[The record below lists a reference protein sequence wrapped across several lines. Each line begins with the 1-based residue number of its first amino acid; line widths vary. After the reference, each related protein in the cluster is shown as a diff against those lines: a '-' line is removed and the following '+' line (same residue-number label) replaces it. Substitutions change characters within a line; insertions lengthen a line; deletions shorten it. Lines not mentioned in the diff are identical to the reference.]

1 MKWGKLRF
9 RILIKFVW
17 FLVKFYRQ
25 VYFSNGVLESLETVR
40 GNLIH
45 AHVVV
50 IQASYRGSIVR
61 KDFLRKRRACMK
73 IQVIARKIAG
83 RERFRRLKQAITSL
97 QRSLRVRQ
105 AKLKVARLRVGRA
118 VSRIQSYM
126 RMRPVR
132 KTYQRIR
139 KCAIIITAWMK
150 TRILRTHYLVRIAK
164 AREDRDLKKKIE
176 LINAQLEDERAARVA
191 LELSLMSNLSAEKDL
206 LEKELHVRRQNE
218 MEELRLRNE
227 EDTARRIESEALRRQ
242 QEIEELSDKYVRLQ
256 NVLESE
262 RSRAEQF
269 QLAQLERD
277 NELNAL
283 KMQLDA
289 SSGAAEDIR
298 ARLEFRMDL
307 DKLESER
314 IRQEELT
321 ALQVRLESEFQE
333 KLAVEVQR
341 LTEQMQEE
349 IEEENRCV
357 EAQWQE
363 KLDRHK
369 ASLEKEYAVKRS
381 EVEVV
386 EVAKGEISSV
396 QGSEKVLHDMQKLEE
411 EVISFTLRENEITK
425 QLKLVILERDK
436 LQEALSSQQ
445 SLFLEEMSTSGCEI
459 RSLRESE
466 AKLKARLSDLEI
478 IAEAHACCSEQKSES
493 EGSLLAKISTL
504 ECALL
509 EAESEKLKVVRSYT
523 ATERQ
528 LNEKLVVL
536 AANEKNLLNTVSQQ
550 EAALTEGAG
559 YVEQLKSEAQSIR
572 QEYLKALAATDR
584 LIVELTEVKGDG
596 TKGTLLEEISVLQME
611 KLNLTEEVS
620 RVCDANTH
628 LQGES
633 MALEAKCRGLN
644 ETVLALSSEVNLL
657 KLKPAS
663 SDYSDDIINLRAE
676 LEESQATQRHLRMQ
690 NEQYQ
695 KRLEDLAL
703 VGQRESHGRLEEQN
717 SILISELRSLKDL
730 HDKLTEEISNI
741 KKAEPF
747 GMDGR
752 LKDKRQ
758 SDLFTE
764 LIELRAKNEIL
775 TKEIVSLKKP
785 VSSLPGSLRGHYPPA
800 QSEACRSPT
809 AVSGTTMASNGSQ
822 QTSFVNIDVLEREI
836 NSLRREK
843 ELYVAEK
850 RVLLE
855 LLSSQ
860 CDEMDSVEASRKET
874 DR

>member
-1 MKWGKLRF
+1 
-9 RILIKFVW
+9 
-17 FLVKFYRQ
+17 
-25 VYFSNGVLESLETVR
+25 
-40 GNLIH
+40 
-45 AHVVV
+45 
-50 IQASYRGSIVR
+50 
-61 KDFLRKRRACMK
+61 MK
-73 IQVIARKIAG
+73 IQVIARRIAG
-83 RERFRRLKQAITSL
+83 KERFRRLKQAIMSL

-132 KTYQRIR
+132 KTYHRIR
-139 KCAIIITAWMK
+139 KCAVIITAWMK
-150 TRILRTHYLVRIAK
+150 TRILRKHYLVRIAK
-164 AREDRDLKKKIE
+164 IREDRDLKKKIE

-191 LELSLMSNLSAEKDL
+191 LELSLMSDLSAEKDL

-381 EVEVV
+381 EVEV
-386 EVAKGEISSV
+386 AKGEISSV
-396 QGSEKVLHDMQKLEE
+396 QGSEKVLHEMQKLEE

-445 SLFLEEMSTSGCEI
+445 SLFLEEMSTTGCEI

-478 IAEAHACCSEQKSES
+478 IAEAHACCSEQNSES

-504 ECALL
+504 ESALL

-523 ATERQ
+523 ASERQ

-550 EAALTEGAG
+550 EAALTEGAS

-584 LIVELTEVKGDG
+584 LTAELTEVKGDG

-663 SDYSDDIINLRAE
+663 SDYSGDIINLRAE
-676 LEESQATQRHLRMQ
+676 LAESQATQRHLRMQ

-703 VGQRESHGRLEEQN
+703 VGQREGHGRLEEQN

-741 KKAEPF
+741 KKSEPF

-785 VSSLPGSLRGHYPPA
+785 VSSLPGSLRSHYPPA

-822 QTSFVNIDVLEREI
+822 QTSFINIDVLEREI